1 MESSAVQ
8 TQQDWLV
15 NRINTQA
22 MTSPINFVGV
32 IVSSRRPRG
41 LWERLRPR
49 TSNESR
55 RTWSHIDHGLSFDER
70 LANPLRKV
78 FGVHREENRPPIRGV
93 SDRVNNYSFIL
104 NHLHLVR
111 SALEIGLWHQY

>member
-1 MESSAVQ
+1 MESSAVKAQ
-8 TQQDWLV
+8 KDWLV
-15 NRINTQA
+15 NRINSKA
-22 MTSPINFVGV
+22 IMSPITFEGV

-49 TSNESR
+49 TSNEPR

-70 LANPLRKV
+70 LANPLRKIL
-78 FGVHREENRPPIRGV
+78 GVHREENRPPIRGV

-104 NHLHLVR
+104 NHLHLVGGV
-111 SALEIGLWHQY
+111 LEIGLGYQ